1 MWSRPKWP
9 VCEDINTCNKNVDP
23 FPQERGGDMEEIGDG
38 GGKRLGEEGV
48 GKIVSEYNIWEKNKN
63 VLFIKMK

>member
-1 MWSRPKWP
+1 
-9 VCEDINTCNKNVDP
+9 
-23 FPQERGGDMEEIGDG
+23 MEEIGDG

-48 GKIVSEYNIWEKNKN
+48 GKIVLEYNIWEKNKN